1 MAKATDNS
9 RKLPSSFYN
18 LVSILGASLATL
30 SFFAILFL
38 SAVSLLTNVSSPY
51 LGIINYLVFPAVLI
65 LGLVLVPIGMWREH
79 RRRAKFHALPSL
91 PRVDL
96 NIPHH
101 RRMFALSVAVLSM
114 FLLLTGVGSYQ
125 AYEFTES
132 TRFCGTT
139 CHTVMEPEYTAYQS
153 SPHARV
159 TCAGCHVGPGAGW
172 YVQSKLSGLY
182 QVYSVAFNKY
192 PRPIPTPITNLRPA
206 RETCE
211 QCHWPQAFFGSKQ
224 SERVHF
230 MKDEANTRWTYNVLI
245 KIGGGSPEQGHT
257 SGIHWHMN
265 IVNKIEYLPSDES
278 REVIPWVR
286 STNAKGEVTVYVA
299 DPSLQDG
306 AAVDESKLRVM
317 DCIDCHNRPT
327 HIFKSPNLAVN
338 AAMNFGQIDATLPM
352 IKAAAVEALLPEYPT
367 KETALAAIDS
377 ALHAFYEQNYPEVA
391 AAKAE
396 QIKAAIKSVQDIY
409 AKNNFPQMKSSW
421 RNYPDHIGHYLSPG
435 CHRCHD
441 GRHQSADGKTITH
454 DCNACHLIIAQGD
467 GKTVKESNLE
477 GLEFRHPVDIGDAWK
492 ETSCHECHGIAAGM

>member
-1 MAKATDNS
+1 MENATDNS

-18 LVSILGASLATL
+18 LISIVGAALAAF
-30 SFFAILFL
+30 SFVAIIFLFVVDFFMQK
-38 SAVSLLTNVSSPY
+38 STPY

-65 LGLVLVPIGMWREH
+65 LGLLLVPIGMWREH
-79 RRRAKFHALPSL
+79 HRRAKFHALPSL

-101 RRMFALSVAVLSM
+101 RRMFALSVAVLSV

-132 TRFCGTT
+132 TRFCGAT
-139 CHTVMEPEYTAYQS
+139 CHTVMEPEYTAYQG

-230 MKDEANTRWTYNVLI
+230 IKDEANTRWTYNVLI
-245 KIGGGSPEQGHT
+245 KIGGGSPELGHT

-265 IVNKIEYLPSDES
+265 IANKIEYLPADES

-286 STNAKGEVTVYVA
+286 STNAKGEVTVYSA

-338 AAMNFGQIDATLPM
+338 AAMNFGRIDATLPM
-352 IKAAAVEALLPEYPT
+352 IKAAAVEALLPEYLT

-377 ALHAFYEQNYPEVA
+377 SLHAFFEQNYPEVA

-396 QIKAAIKSVQDIY
+396 QIKAAVTSVQDIY
-409 AKNNFPQMKSSW
+409 AKNNFPKMKASW

-441 GRHQSADGKTITH
+441 GLHQSADGKAITH

-467 GKTVKESNLE
+467 GETVKESNLE